1 MKTKSFLFGAVA
13 AVIAAAPANAGPL
26 DAVFGGWFDTDS
38 AQNRDVEGIQFSNAL
53 YDGYITLSEER
64 NDNWDLLDSEHFNQ
78 KARTAAR
85 RSSVLPDEPDDR
97 WLSDEQKPEFADALL
112 RMRKAFDRG
121 GRVVAPQLS
130 AKAQVSYDC
139 WIEATEAGRSVQYQP
154 SVHGAECKEAFEAAI
169 SGLEALATFK
179 LTEFKPYI
187 SPAPV
192 AAAEAEA
199 PQASSFLVYFSFDS
213 TVATDAGRLSLDDA
227 LSAAQTEAGTTVRM
241 VAHADRSGSIDYN
254 QALSQRR
261 LSVVMEAMARAGV
274 DVGRIVPDAVGET
287 QSLIPTEDGAR
298 EPGNR
303 VVEIDLVP

>member
-26 DAVFGGWFDTDS
+26 DAMFGGLFDTDS
-38 AQNRDVEGIQFSNAL
+38 AQGLEVEGVQFSNAL
-53 YDGYITLSEER
+53 YDGYLALSEER
-64 NDNWDLLDSEHFNQ
+64 DDNWDLVDAEHFNH

-85 RSSVLPDEPDDR
+85 RSSVLPDAPDDR
-97 WLSDEQKPEFADALL
+97 WLRDDQKPEFADALL

-121 GRVVAPQLS
+121 GRVVAPQLA
-130 AKAQVSYDC
+130 AKAQVNYDC

-154 SVHGAECKEAFEAAI
+154 STRGAECKEAFDAAMN
-169 SGLEALATFK
+169 GLDALATFK
-179 LTEFKPYI
+179 LTDFQPYI
-187 SPAPV
+187 SPAP
-192 AAAEAEA
+192 AAEEA
-199 PQASSFLVYFSFDS
+199 PLASSFLVYFNFDS
-213 TVATDAGRLSLDDA
+213 TVATDAGRQSLEEA
-227 LSAAQTEAGTTVRM
+227 LSAAQGNDASTVRM
-241 VAHADRSGSIDYN
+241 VAHADRSGAVDYN

-287 QSLIPTEDGAR
+287 QSLIPTEDGVR

-303 VVEIDLVP
+303 VVEIDLVQ

>member
-26 DAVFGGWFDTDS
+26 DAVFGGLFDTDS
-38 AQNRDVEGIQFSNAL
+38 AQDREVTGIQFSNAL
-53 YDGYITLSEER
+53 YDGYLALSDER
-64 NDNWDLLDSEHFNQ
+64 DSNWDLLDAEHFNH

-97 WLSDEQKPEFADALL
+97 WLKDEDKPVFADALL

-121 GRVVAPQLS
+121 GRVVAPQLA
-130 AKAQVSYDC
+130 AKAQVNYDC
-139 WIEATEAGRSVQYQP
+139 WIEATEAARSVQYQP
-154 SVHGAECKEAFEAAI
+154 STRGGECKEAFDAAMN
-169 SGLEALATFK
+169 GLDALATFK
-179 LTEFKPYI
+179 LTDFQPYV
-187 SPAPV
+187 SQ
-192 AAAEAEA
+192 AAAPA
-199 PQASSFLVYFSFDS
+199 PQADSFLVYFNFDS
-213 TVATDAGRLSLDDA
+213 TVATDAGRVSLESA
-227 LSAAQTEAGTTVRM
+227 LVAAQTADSTTVRL
-241 VAHADRSGSIDYN
+241 VAHADRAGAVDYN

-287 QSLIPTEDGAR
+287 QSLIPTEDGVR

-303 VVEIDLVP
+303 VVEIDLVQ